1 MKVSNRNVSC
11 FNIPLLSSIYLIF
24 PLFVLFYISCQSY
37 PAIDKD
43 DGIDINDLSGDE
55 IHNPDYA
62 LLGVEMR
69 EGLDITLFA
78 SEDMVRNPT
87 NMDVD
92 DKGRVWITEGV
103 NYRPRLNPDI
113 PQKEEGDRIVIL
125 EDTNGDGKADK
136 EIVFYQGND
145 INSALGIMVL
155 GNKAIVSRS
164 PDVMILTDTTGN
176 DQADTK
182 EILFTGIGGEDHDHG
197 VHAFVFGPDGKLYF
211 NFGDAGS
218 QIRTPDGEI
227 VVDESGNRVTEEDDI
242 YRKGMVFRMNR
253 DGSEFEVL
261 GHNFRNNYEVAVDS
275 YGTLWQSDND
285 DDGNRS
291 VRINFVMEYGN
302 YGYTDE
308 MTGAGWRTRRVN
320 LEDAVHDR
328 HWHQN
333 DPGVVPNLLDTGSG
347 SPTGII
353 VYEGDLLPEVFHNQ
367 MIHTEPLHNV
377 VRAYPVEKDGAGY
390 SATIENLMV
399 APDNQWIRQ
408 VDVAVA
414 PDGSLFVI
422 DWYDPGVGGHQY
434 RAPDRGRVYRIAPE
448 NTPYRVP
455 EVNYSTI
462 EGAIDALKSPNH
474 ETRSKAWLRLH
485 EWGTDSENALADM
498 WNSDHSVFRARAL
511 WLLTKIDGRSEYYID
526 EALQDE
532 NPDIRITGIRA
543 ARQLDIDIIPI
554 IERMVSDPSPQ
565 VRREAAIALR
575 HNESSEA
582 PRLWAELAAQH
593 DGQDRWYL
601 EALGIAADR
610 QWDAF
615 LSSWLEYID
624 EEWDNPAGRD
634 IIWRSRS
641 ERALPL
647 LANIITNHS
656 TDIDDNSRYFR
667 AFHFHTSDLKT
678 ETLIGLLEGDHPQQT
693 SITTYSLQQLNRED
707 AERYPEVMQALN
719 RALDRA
725 EGTYEYLDLVER
737 FRLENRHDELADL
750 IVSYP
755 DSTLGINAARHMLS
769 HGGSDRLEAMIES
782 SDQHEVES
790 ALRALGP
797 VGSNQSLTFLR
808 TTVLDESKDLE
819 TRQQAIEAFGYGS
832 WNSEDWLLDMA
843 RDGVIPAELET
854 AAANVLLGAYRA
866 SIREGAREYL
876 HLAGAAEEVDI
887 RPVSELIQ
895 QTGDIENGRMVYDR
909 TCQICHQAEGRG
921 THFGP
926 ELSAIADKLPREGL
940 YNAILEPNA
949 GVVLGYEGYIFH
961 LNDGSQI
968 SGIIESE
975 TTSELV
981 LRLPGG
987 FTSSY
992 DVNEITSRE
1001 QMEQSLM
1008 PAMQNSMTEQE
1019 LIDLVEY
1026 LTTLQN

>member
-1 MKVSNRNVSC
+1 MKVCNLNKSLFSRYS
-11 FNIPLLSSIYLIF
+11 FFPSFFLIPLLVLI
-24 PLFVLFYISCQSY
+24 LISCQSD
-37 PAIDKD
+37 PE
-43 DGIDINDLSGDE
+43 IDISDLSEEE
-55 IHNPDYA
+55 IHDPEYA

-69 EGLDITLFA
+69 EGLEVTLFA

-92 DKGRVWITEGV
+92 DRGRVWITEGV
-103 NYRPRLNPDI
+103 NYRPGLNPDM

-125 EDTNGDGKADK
+125 EDTTGDGKADK
-136 EIVFYQGND
+136 ETVFYQGND

-176 DQADTK
+176 DKADTK

-197 VHAFVFGPDGKLYF
+197 VHAFVFGPDGKYYF
-211 NFGDAGS
+211 NFGDAGN

-227 VVDESGNRVTEEDDI
+227 VVDMAGNRVAEEDGI

-253 DGSEFEVL
+253 DGSDFEVL

-320 LEDAVHDR
+320 LEDTVHDR

-367 MIHTEPLHNV
+367 MIHTEPGHNV
-377 VRAYPVEKDGAGY
+377 VRAYPVENDGAGY

-399 APDNQWIRQ
+399 ATGNQWIRQ

-414 PDGSLFVI
+414 PDGSLFVA

-448 NTPYRVP
+448 NTPYTVP
-455 EVNYSTI
+455 DVDYDSI

-474 ETRSKAWLRLH
+474 EIRSKAWLKLN
-485 EWGTDSENALADM
+485 EWGEEAEQALNEV
-498 WNSDHSVFRARAL
+498 WNSDHSRFRARAF
-511 WLLTKIDGRSEYYID
+511 WLLSKIEGRGEYYID
-526 EALQDE
+526 QALQDDDS
-532 NPDIRITGIRA
+532 DIRITGIRA
-543 ARQLDIDIIPI
+543 ARQLDMDIIPVLKNL
-554 IERMVSDPSPQ
+554 MNDPSPQ
-565 VRREAAIALR
+565 VRREVAIALR
-575 HNESSEA
+575 HHDSPEA
-582 PRLWAELAAQH
+582 PGIWAELASQH
-593 DGQDRWYL
+593 DGEDRWYL

-610 QWDAF
+610 QWDKFFTA
-615 LSSWLEYID
+615 WLNHINN
-624 EEWDNPAGRD
+624 EWDNSAGRD

-641 ERALPL
+641 EYALPF
-647 LANIITNHS
+647 LADIINDHS
-656 TDIDDNSRYFR
+656 NDVEQNLRYFR
-667 AFHFHTSDLKT
+667 AFHFHTSDNKT
-678 ETLIGLLEGDHPQQT
+678 ETLISMLDGDHPQQDRIISYT
-693 SITTYSLQQLNRED
+693 LQQLDRSD
-707 AERYPEVMQALN
+707 AEQNPLVMQALN
-719 RALDRA
+719 QALESAR
-725 EGTYEYLDLVER
+725 GTYEYLDLVER
-737 FRLENRHDELADL
+737 FNLDDRNEELAVL
-750 IVSYP
+750 ITTYP
-755 DSTLGINAARHMLS
+755 DSTLGVNAARHMLS
-769 HGGSDRLEAMIES
+769 YSGSDKLEQMLNSGADEQVHSVLRVLGPIGNNQSVSFLRDVIMDERYDLITR
-782 SDQHEVES
+782 QMAVES
-790 ALRALGP
+790 
-797 VGSNQSLTFLR
+797 
-808 TTVLDESKDLE
+808 
-819 TRQQAIEAFGYGS
+819 FGTGS
-832 WNSEDWLLDMA
+832 WFNENRLLEMA
-843 RDGVIPAELET
+843 QNGEIPPELET
-854 AAANVLLGAYRA
+854 AAANVLLSAYRS

-876 HLAGAAEEVDI
+876 QLGDTELAADI

-895 QTGDIENGRMVYDR
+895 ERGDIEHGRQVYDR
-909 TCQICHQAEGRG
+909 ACQVCHEAEGRG
-921 THFGP
+921 MSFGP

-961 LNDGSQI
+961 LNDGSQVT
-968 SGIIESE
+968 GIIESE
-975 TTSELV
+975 TSSELV
-981 LRLPGG
+981 VRLPGG
-987 FTSSY
+987 MTNRY
-992 DVNEITSRE
+992 DIDHVVSRE

-1008 PAMQNSMTEQE
+1008 PAMQASMTEQE